1 MFAPLPTNG
10 NRALTPRGHTDSEI
24 SADSN
29 YDPSS
34 ETLAERL
41 YSLRD
46 MIPPTTRGF
55 IAGQVSAA
63 ASAARSAAYYG
74 GRALWILSTSALLVG
89 VPFALAYAEEQ
100 NVLAMEQEMKM
111 RELGGELLTAGG
123 GGPGQDG
130 DRMAQLQAQLAKEAA
145 AGGGGGQGG
154 VKPAGL

>member
-1 MFAPLPTNG
+1 
-10 NRALTPRGHTDSEI
+10 
-24 SADSN
+24 
-29 YDPSS
+29 
-34 ETLAERL
+34 
-41 YSLRD
+41 

-55 IAGQVSAA
+55 IAGKVSAA

-123 GGPGQDG
+123 GAGQDG

-145 AGGGGGQGG
+145 AGGGGQGG